1 VSEEGRDPDPQQA
14 QEDHAQADATEPS
27 EELARAEP
35 ETNGSSPLR
44 ALEAIIFASKG
55 TANAAQIRRALPHLA
70 PARIPDLVSEINEEL
85 AREGRPYEIASIA
98 GGYQFRT
105 RVEYAQVIL
114 AAKPERKLRLS
125 RPALETL
132 AVIAYRQPLTRAE
145 LEELRSVDCGAVLKG
160 LLERSLIRIVGRRD
174 APGRPVLY
182 GTTPGFLETFGL
194 PSLRDLP
201 TLRELDPVP
210 EAEGTRADE
219 ARVTHGLNGAAA
231 GEDDAQAEADGESL

>member
-1 VSEEGRDPDPQQA
+1 MSEEGRDQDPA
-14 QEDHAQADATEPS
+14 QEQADHEHAEQPEQPEP
-27 EELARAEP
+27 AVHEP
-35 ETNGSSPLR
+35 TGSSPLR

-85 AREGRPYEIASIA
+85 ARDGRPYEIASVA

-105 RVEYAQVIL
+105 RVEYAQVIR

-201 TLRELDPVP
+201 TLRELDSAP

-219 ARVTHGLNGAAA
+219 ARVGHGLNGAAA